1 MSTLSNLLLE
11 NLLFSGIATVFLVVV
26 GWLWRS
32 LKSYALPTPLP
43 TWFKVWFL
51 SVQIGGG
58 LLPLLAIIWGIWRGF
73 PSVVT
78 VLVPYFFMLGVQ
90 ILSEIVSLR
99 QFQSVVW
106 VMVPYLYIPYR
117 LWQLYDGWMLLGPEA
132 ELMWVQNL
140 LIAEIILWS
149 VNYGLDLSQLPRQ
162 LRWER
167 QEYFLD

>member
-1 MSTLSNLLLE
+1 M
-11 NLLFSGIATVFLVVV
+11 
-26 GWLWRS
+26 
-32 LKSYALPTPLP
+32 
-43 TWFKVWFL
+43 
-51 SVQIGGG
+51 QIGGG

-117 LWQLYDGWMLLGPEA
+117 LWQL
-132 ELMWVQNL
+132 
-140 LIAEIILWS
+140 
-149 VNYGLDLSQLPRQ
+149 
-162 LRWER
+162 
-167 QEYFLD
+167 